1 MWGTSGTMV
10 FMTAFR
16 YVPIEALALAVLVGL
31 VAAAGAALPALRRR
45 ERATAALNAGR
56 VLLAGA
62 VLAMLAVTM
71 MSGAGET
78 GVNLTPGAG
87 VRTALSNVNSDLGL
101 LNVLGNVVMFVP
113 IGFLALLATRLR
125 FGAVVAGCLALSAS
139 VEIAQLTL
147 GRSLD
152 VDDVLLNTLG
162 GVAGAAA
169 GLAVLAVLARGR
181 RFGRLEVGSGAP
193 QP

>member
-1 MWGTSGTMV
+1 MV

-71 MSGAGET
+71 MRGAGET

-125 FGAVVAGCLALSAS
+125 FGGVVASCLALSAS

-169 GLAVLAVLARGR
+169 GLAVLAVLAHGR
-181 RFGRLEVGSGAP
+181 RLGRLEVGSGAP